1 MRIDGMTWCSSPTT
15 KSATD
20 QRLTQDSS
28 IASWD
33 YSRQEWYNRIIEI
46 GRARQVK
53 GKMSRENKTRQ
64 KERKEER
71 KKKKE
76 RKELKKEKKKEGRG
90 KGSQE
95 R

>member
-1 MRIDGMTWCSSPTT
+1 MRIDGMIWCSSPTT

-33 YSRQEWYNRIIEI
+33 YNRQEWYNRIIEI

-53 GKMSRENKTRQ
+53 GKMSRQNKTRQ
-64 KERKEER
+64 DKTKQDRERKEKERKE
-71 KKKKE
+71 
-76 RKELKKEKKKEGRG
+76 
-90 KGSQE
+90 S
-95 R
+95 

>member
-20 QRLTQDSS
+20 QRFTQDSS

-33 YSRQEWYNRIIEI
+33 YSTQEWYNRIIEI

-53 GKMSRENKTRQ
+53 GKMSRQNKIRQDKRRQGKKRIQGKKRRQGKKTRQ
-64 KERKEER
+64 GKKRK
-71 KKKKE
+71 
-76 RKELKKEKKKEGRG
+76 G
-90 KGSQE
+90 K
-95 R
+95 